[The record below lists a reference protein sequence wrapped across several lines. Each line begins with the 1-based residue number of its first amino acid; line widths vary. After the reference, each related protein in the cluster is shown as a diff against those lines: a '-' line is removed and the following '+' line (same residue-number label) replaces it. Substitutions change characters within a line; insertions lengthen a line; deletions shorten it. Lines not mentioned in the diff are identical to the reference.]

1 LKSYIDLQR
10 DHMPTIKSFSKFF
23 SQTNSKTLQDIKTVT
38 DHLEQYYHAKCY
50 IVGGA
55 VRDRLM
61 GVACNDYDIECFG
74 MSVED
79 FEDAMDHLG
88 AQGVGKSFFVYKYH
102 DLDIALP
109 RTEQKVSTG
118 HRGFEVSLATD
129 EKEASRRRDFTINA
143 LMYDIQ
149 NEQIVDHWH
158 GLKDLENRLLRVVD
172 EKSFVEDSLR
182 VLRAMQFAARLGFK
196 VEERSCR
203 LCQSISLDDLPK
215 ERLFKE
221 FEKMFKGSFLHYGL
235 YYLFALGIASQLFNE
250 SLEKKTFNIL
260 SRLLQKSQKNFEK
273 KLRPY
278 YFLFI
283 CRDYFSTDI
292 GMILERLKAPNSY
305 YKKVA
310 SPLTPKDVTVSF
322 VANLALKEGIVEYA
336 GNYDTQVRALA
347 RELDVWDKPF
357 DRGVTPSELMDEGFS
372 GKALGDELERRTQEK
387 IKRISH
393 EFDEK

>member
-1 LKSYIDLQR
+1 
-10 DHMPTIKSFSKFF
+10 MPTIKSYTNFFSK
-23 SQTNSKTLQDIKTVT
+23 TDTKTLQDIKTVT
-38 DHLEQYYHAKCY
+38 DHLEQTYHSKCY

-55 VRDRLM
+55 VRDRIM
-61 GVACNDYDIECFG
+61 GVECNDYDIECFG
-74 MSVED
+74 ISVED

-102 DLDIALP
+102 GLDIALP
-109 RTEQKVSTG
+109 RTEQKVASG
-118 HRGFEVSLATD
+118 HRGFKVLLATD

-158 GLKDLENRLLRVVD
+158 GLQDLENRVIRVVD
-172 EKSFVEDSLR
+172 ENSFVEDSLR

-203 LCQSISLDDLPK
+203 LCQNISLDDLPK

-221 FEKMFKGSFLHYGL
+221 FEKMFFSRYLHYGL
-235 YYLFALGIASQLFNE
+235 YYLFALGIAHKLFGE
-250 SLEKKTFNIL
+250 HIEMRSFVIL
-260 SRLLQKSQKNFEK
+260 SRILQKSQKNFVD

-292 GMILERLKAPNSY
+292 ETILERLRAPNSY
-305 YKKVA
+305 SKKMLA
-310 SPLTPKDVTVSF
+310 PAIPKDVSISF
-322 VANLALKEGIVEYA
+322 IANLALKEGIEEYV
-336 GNYDTQVRALA
+336 GNYHTQVRAIA
-347 RELDVWDKPF
+347 KKLDVWDQPF
-357 DRGVTPSELMDEGFS
+357 DRGVTPSQLLDEGFS

-387 IKRISH
+387 IKNISL
-393 EFDEK
+393 KS